1 MISVICGARHQ
12 WHLPVAI
19 PVSYNEG
26 YNFAPKYSRHFAHP
40 SRQSIRCAKFKSEGV
55 LFFPFLPNLDRIM
68 KIEKHG
74 LVIGATA
81 LVVTAVAVTGAGIHL
96 PKGVAFF
103 KDSPKELIDE
113 VWQIIDRQYVDGTF
127 NQKDWRAIRKQY
139 LQKDYKSKEEVYK
152 NVRLMLKN
160 LNDPYTRFMD
170 PREFRDLQVETSG
183 QLIGVGIQLS
193 QDEKTKKLIVIAP
206 IEDTPASKAGVLS
219 KDIIISI
226 DGKSTAGM
234 DVTKAVQLIR
244 GKEGTTVKLTIQRD
258 GRQILSFNLLRQQ
271 IEIHPVE
278 AKFRPKELNGI
289 GYIRLKQ
296 FSANAAEEMRT
307 AIQKLESQGA
317 NGYILDLRSNPGGL
331 LYGAIDIARMWL
343 DDGKIVSTVNRQ
355 GTGDIQ
361 SANHTSITTKP
372 LVVLVDGGSAS
383 ASEIL
388 SGALQDN
395 KRAQLVGA
403 KTFGKGLVQSVRPL
417 TDGAGMAVTIA
428 KYYTPSGKDINH
440 AGIKPDIE
448 VKLTKAQIQ
457 AFVKDRAK
465 VATPADPQYAKA
477 LQTLQVAIARNSN
490 SAQKK

>member
-1 MISVICGARHQ
+1 
-12 WHLPVAI
+12 
-19 PVSYNEG
+19 
-26 YNFAPKYSRHFAHP
+26 
-40 SRQSIRCAKFKSEGV
+40 
-55 LFFPFLPNLDRIM
+55 M

-81 LVVTAVAVTGAGIHL
+81 LVLTAVAVTGAGLHL

-103 KDSPKELIDE
+103 KNSPKELVDE
-113 VWQIIDRQYVDGTF
+113 VWQIVDKQYVDGTF

-139 LQKDYKSKEEVYK
+139 VVQKNYTSKEEVYK
-152 NVRLMLKN
+152 SIRLMLKN
-160 LNDPYTRFMD
+160 LGDPYTRFMD
-170 PREFRDLQVETSG
+170 PKEFRDLQVETSG

-193 QDEKTKKLIVIAP
+193 QNEKTKKLEVIAP
-206 IEDTPASKAGVLS
+206 IEDTSASKAGILS
-219 KDIIISI
+219 KDIITKI

-234 DVTKAVQLIR
+234 DVNQAVQLIR
-244 GKEGTTVKLTIQRD
+244 GKEGTSVKLTIQRD
-258 GRQILSFNLLRQQ
+258 NRQVLEFNLLRQQ

-278 AKFRPKELNGI
+278 AKYRPKELGGI

-296 FSANAAEEMRT
+296 FSANASSEMGA

-317 NGYILDLRSNPGGL
+317 TGYVLDLRSNPGGL
-331 LYGAIDIARMWL
+331 LYGAIDIARMWM

-355 GTGDIQ
+355 GTGDVS
-361 SANHTSITTKP
+361 SANRTAITKKP

-395 KRAQLVGA
+395 KRAQLVGM

-417 TDGAGMAVTIA
+417 SEGAGMAVTIA

-440 AGIKPDIE
+440 AGIKPDVE
-448 VKLTKAQIQ
+448 VKLSKAQIQ
-457 AFVKDRAK
+457 ALVKDRTK
-465 VATPADPQYAKA
+465 VATAADPQYAKA
-477 LQTLQVAIARNSN
+477 IQTLQTAIANSGGA
-490 SAQKK
+490 AQKK

>member
-1 MISVICGARHQ
+1 
-12 WHLPVAI
+12 
-19 PVSYNEG
+19 
-26 YNFAPKYSRHFAHP
+26 
-40 SRQSIRCAKFKSEGV
+40 
-55 LFFPFLPNLDRIM
+55 M

-81 LVVTAVAVTGAGIHL
+81 LVLTAVVVTGAGLHL

-113 VWQIIDRQYVDGTF
+113 VWQIVDRQYVDGTF

-139 LQKDYKSKEEVYK
+139 LGQNYKDKEEVYK
-152 NVRLMLKN
+152 AVRKMLKN

-170 PREFRDLQVETSG
+170 PKEFRDLQVETSG

-193 QDEKTKKLIVIAP
+193 QNEKTKKLEVIAP
-206 IEDTPASKAGVLS
+206 IEDTPAAKAGILS
-219 KDIIISI
+219 KDIIIKI
-226 DGKSTAGM
+226 DGKSTEGM
-234 DVTKAVQLIR
+234 DVNKAVQMIR
-244 GKEGTTVKLTIQRD
+244 GKEGTSVKLTIQRD
-258 GRQILSFNLLRQQ
+258 ARQVIDFNLLRQQ

-278 AKFRPKELNGI
+278 AKYRPQELGGI

-296 FSANAAEEMRT
+296 FSANAATEMGT

-317 NGYILDLRSNPGGL
+317 NGYVLDLRSNPGGL

-355 GTGDIQ
+355 GTGDIS
-361 SANHTSITTKP
+361 SANKTAITKKP
-372 LVVLVDGGSAS
+372 LVILVDGGSAS

-395 KRAQLVGA
+395 KRAQLVGS

-417 TDGAGMAVTIA
+417 SEGAGMAVTIA
-428 KYYTPSGKDINH
+428 KYYTPSGRDINH
-440 AGIKPDIE
+440 AGIKPDVE

-457 AFVKDRAK
+457 ALVKDRTK
-465 VATPADPQYAKA
+465 VATAADPQYAKA
-477 LQTLQVAIARNSN
+477 IKTLQETIARNGG

>member
-1 MISVICGARHQ
+1 
-12 WHLPVAI
+12 
-19 PVSYNEG
+19 
-26 YNFAPKYSRHFAHP
+26 
-40 SRQSIRCAKFKSEGV
+40 
-55 LFFPFLPNLDRIM
+55 M

-81 LVVTAVAVTGAGIHL
+81 LVLTAVAVTGAGLHL

-113 VWQIIDRQYVDGTF
+113 VWQIIDRSYVDATF
-127 NQKDWRAIRKQY
+127 NQKDWRAIRRQY
-139 LQKDYKSKEEVYK
+139 LAKNYKSKEDVYK

-170 PREFRDLQVETSG
+170 PKEFRDLQVETSG
-183 QLIGVGIQLS
+183 QLIGVGIQLT
-193 QDEKTKKLIVIAP
+193 QDEKTKKLVVIAP
-206 IEDTPASKAGVLS
+206 IEDTPAAKAGILS
-219 KDIIISI
+219 KDVIINI

-234 DVTKAVQLIR
+234 DVNRAVQLIR
-244 GKEGTTVKLTIQRD
+244 GKEGTTVKLTVRRD
-258 GRQILSFNLLRQQ
+258 GGQVLDFNLLRKQ

-278 AKFRPKELNGI
+278 AKFRPQELNGI

-296 FSANAAEEMRT
+296 FSANASAEMGA
-307 AIQKLESQGA
+307 AIKKLESQGA

-331 LYGAIDIARMWL
+331 LYGAIDIARMFL

-361 SANHTSITTKP
+361 SANNTAITNKP
-372 LVVLVDGGSAS
+372 VVVIVDGGSAS

-417 TDGAGMAVTIA
+417 SDGAGMAVTIA
-428 KYYTPSGKDINH
+428 KYFTPSGKDINR

-448 VKLTKAQIQ
+448 VKLTKSQIQ
-457 AFVKDRAK
+457 NFVKNRDK

-477 LQTLQVAIARNSN
+477 LQTLQVAIAKNGS
-490 SAQKK
+490 SAAQKK

>member
-1 MISVICGARHQ
+1 
-12 WHLPVAI
+12 
-19 PVSYNEG
+19 
-26 YNFAPKYSRHFAHP
+26 
-40 SRQSIRCAKFKSEGV
+40 
-55 LFFPFLPNLDRIM
+55 M

-81 LVVTAVAVTGAGIHL
+81 LVLTAVTVTGAGLHL

-103 KDSPKELIDE
+103 KNSPKESIDE
-113 VWQIIDRQYVDGTF
+113 VWQIVDRQYVDGTF

-139 LQKDYKSKEEVYK
+139 VVQKNYKTKEEAYK
-152 NVRLMLKN
+152 AIRMMLKN
-160 LNDPYTRFMD
+160 LGDPYTRFMD
-170 PREFRDLQVETSG
+170 PKEFRDLQVETSG

-193 QDEKTKKLIVIAP
+193 QNEKTKKLEVIAP
-206 IEDTPASKAGVLS
+206 IEDTSASKAGILS
-219 KDIIISI
+219 KDIIVKI

-234 DVTKAVQLIR
+234 DVNQAVQLIR
-244 GKEGTTVKLTIQRD
+244 GKEGTSVKLTIQRD
-258 GRQILSFNLLRQQ
+258 SRQTLEFNLLRQQ

-278 AKFRPKELNGI
+278 AKYRPNELNGI

-296 FSANAAEEMRT
+296 FSANAAVEMDA
-307 AIQKLESQGA
+307 AIKKLEGQGA

-355 GTGDIQ
+355 GTGDV
-361 SANHTSITTKP
+361 STANHTAITKKP
-372 LVVLVDGGSAS
+372 LVILVDGGSAS

-403 KTFGKGLVQSVRPL
+403 TTFGKGLVQSVRPL
-417 TDGAGMAVTIA
+417 SDGAGMAVTIA

-457 AFVKDRAK
+457 ALVKDRTK
-465 VATPADPQYAKA
+465 VATAADPQYAKA
-477 LQTLQVAIARNSN
+477 IQTLQVAIAQNGN

>member
-1 MISVICGARHQ
+1 
-12 WHLPVAI
+12 
-19 PVSYNEG
+19 
-26 YNFAPKYSRHFAHP
+26 
-40 SRQSIRCAKFKSEGV
+40 
-55 LFFPFLPNLDRIM
+55 M

-81 LVVTAVAVTGAGIHL
+81 LVLTAVAVTGAGLHL

-103 KDSPKELIDE
+103 KNSPKELVDE
-113 VWQIIDRQYVDGTF
+113 VWQIVDKQYVDATF

-139 LQKDYKSKEEVYK
+139 VVQKNYTSKEEVYK
-152 NVRLMLKN
+152 SIRLMLKN

-170 PREFRDLQVETSG
+170 PKEFRDLQVETSG

-193 QDEKTKKLIVIAP
+193 QNEKTKKLEVIAP
-206 IEDTPASKAGVLS
+206 IEDTSASKAGILS
-219 KDIIISI
+219 KDIITKI

-234 DVTKAVQLIR
+234 DVNQAVQLIR

-258 GRQILSFNLLRQQ
+258 NRQVLEFNLLRQQ

-278 AKFRPKELNGI
+278 AKYRPKELGGI

-296 FSANAAEEMRT
+296 FSANASSEMGT

-317 NGYILDLRSNPGGL
+317 TGYVLDLRSNPGGL
-331 LYGAIDIARMWL
+331 LYGAIDIARMWM

-355 GTGDIQ
+355 GTGDIS
-361 SANHTSITTKP
+361 SANRTALTKKP

-395 KRAQLVGA
+395 KRAQLVGM

-417 TDGAGMAVTIA
+417 SEGAGMAVTIA

-448 VKLTKAQIQ
+448 VKLSKTQIQ
-457 AFVKDRAK
+457 ALVKDRTK
-465 VATPADPQYAKA
+465 VATAADPQYAKA
-477 LQTLQVAIARNSN
+477 IQTLQTAIANSGGA
-490 SAQKK
+490 AQKK

>member
-1 MISVICGARHQ
+1 
-12 WHLPVAI
+12 
-19 PVSYNEG
+19 
-26 YNFAPKYSRHFAHP
+26 
-40 SRQSIRCAKFKSEGV
+40 
-55 LFFPFLPNLDRIM
+55 M

-81 LVVTAVAVTGAGIHL
+81 LVLTAVAVTGAGLHL

-103 KDSPKELIDE
+103 KNSPKESIDE
-113 VWQIIDRQYVDGTF
+113 VWQIIDRQYVDATF

-139 LQKDYKSKEEVYK
+139 VVQKNYKTKEEAYKSI
-152 NVRLMLKN
+152 RLMLKN
-160 LNDPYTRFMD
+160 LGDPYTRFMD
-170 PREFRDLQVETSG
+170 PKEFRDLQVETSG

-193 QDEKTKKLIVIAP
+193 QNEKTKKLEVIAP
-206 IEDTPASKAGVLS
+206 IEDTSASKAGILS
-219 KDIIISI
+219 KDIITKI

-234 DVTKAVQLIR
+234 DVNQAVQLIR
-244 GKEGTTVKLTIQRD
+244 GKEGTSVKLTVQRD
-258 GRQILSFNLLRQQ
+258 SRQTIEFNLLRQQ

-278 AKFRPKELNGI
+278 AKYRPNELNGI

-296 FSANAAEEMRT
+296 FSANAATEMRT
-307 AIQKLESQGA
+307 AIAKLESQGA
-317 NGYILDLRSNPGGL
+317 KGYVLDLRSNPGGL

-355 GTGDIQ
+355 GTGDI
-361 SANHTSITTKP
+361 SVANNTALTKKP

-388 SGALQDN
+388 AGALQDN

-417 TDGAGMAVTIA
+417 SDGAGMAVTIA
-428 KYYTPSGKDINH
+428 KYFTPNGKDINH
-440 AGIKPDIE
+440 AGIKPDLE
-448 VKLTKAQIQ
+448 VKLSKAQIQ
-457 AFVKDRAK
+457 ALVKDRTK
-465 VATPADPQYAKA
+465 VATAADPQYAKA
-477 LQTLQVAIARNSN
+477 IQTLQVAIAQSGN

>member
-1 MISVICGARHQ
+1 
-12 WHLPVAI
+12 
-19 PVSYNEG
+19 
-26 YNFAPKYSRHFAHP
+26 
-40 SRQSIRCAKFKSEGV
+40 
-55 LFFPFLPNLDRIM
+55 M

-74 LVIGATA
+74 LVIGTTA
-81 LVVTAVAVTGAGIHL
+81 LVFTAVAITGAGFHL

-139 LQKDYKSKEEVYK
+139 LQKNYKNKEEVYK
-152 NVRLMLKN
+152 AVRLMLKN

-170 PREFRDLQVETSG
+170 PKEFRDLQVETSG
-183 QLIGVGIQLS
+183 QLVGVGIQLS
-193 QDEKTKKLIVIAP
+193 QDEKTKKLVVIAP
-206 IEDTPASKAGVLS
+206 IEDTPASKAGILS
-219 KDIIISI
+219 KDIIIRI

-234 DVTKAVQLIR
+234 DVNKAVQLIR
-244 GKEGTTVKLTIQRD
+244 GKEGTSVKLTIQRD
-258 GRQILSFNLLRQQ
+258 ARQVIDFNLRRQQ

-278 AKFRPKELNGI
+278 AKFRPKELGGV

-296 FSANAAEEMRT
+296 FSANAATEMSA
-307 AIQKLESQGA
+307 AIEKLEKQGA
-317 NGYILDLRSNPGGL
+317 TGYILDLRSNPGGL

-343 DDGKIVSTVNRQ
+343 NDGKIVSTVNRQ

-361 SANHTSITTKP
+361 SANSTAITNKP
-372 LVVLVDGGSAS
+372 LVVMVDGGSAS

-388 SGALQDN
+388 AGALQDN

-417 TDGAGMAVTIA
+417 AGGAGMAVTIA
-428 KYYTPSGKDINH
+428 KYYTPNGKDINH
-440 AGIKPDIE
+440 SGIKPDIE
-448 VKLTKAQIQ
+448 VKLTRTQMQ
-457 AFVKDRAK
+457 ALVKDRNK
-465 VATPADPQYAKA
+465 VATSADPQYARA
-477 LQTLQVAIARNSN
+477 IQTLQAKIASVNGS

>member
-1 MISVICGARHQ
+1 
-12 WHLPVAI
+12 
-19 PVSYNEG
+19 
-26 YNFAPKYSRHFAHP
+26 
-40 SRQSIRCAKFKSEGV
+40 
-55 LFFPFLPNLDRIM
+55 M

-81 LVVTAVAVTGAGIHL
+81 LVLTAVAVTGAGLHL

-103 KDSPKELIDE
+103 KNSPKELIDE
-113 VWQIIDRQYVDGTF
+113 VWQVVDKQYVDGTF

-139 LQKDYKSKEEVYK
+139 LNKNYKSKEEVYK
-152 NVRLMLKN
+152 SVRVMLKN

-170 PREFRDLQVETSG
+170 PKEFRDLQVETSG

-193 QDEKTKKLIVIAP
+193 QNEKTKKLEVIAP
-206 IEDTPASKAGVLS
+206 IEDTSASKAGILS
-219 KDIIISI
+219 KDIITKI

-234 DVTKAVQLIR
+234 DVNQAVQLIR

-258 GRQILSFNLLRQQ
+258 NRQVLEFNLLRKQ

-278 AKFRPKELNGI
+278 AKYRPNELGGI

-296 FSANAAEEMRT
+296 FSANAATEMGT

-317 NGYILDLRSNPGGL
+317 TGYVLDLRSNPGGL

-343 DDGKIVSTVNRQ
+343 DEGKIVSTVNRQ
-355 GTGDIQ
+355 GSGDV
-361 SANHTSITTKP
+361 SVANRTAISKKP
-372 LVVLVDGGSAS
+372 LVILVDGGSAS

-388 SGALQDN
+388 AGALQDN
-395 KRAQLVGA
+395 KRAQLVGV

-417 TDGAGMAVTIA
+417 SEGAGMAVTIA
-428 KYYTPSGKDINH
+428 KYFTPSGKDINH
-440 AGIKPDIE
+440 AGIKPDVE
-448 VKLTKAQIQ
+448 VKLSKTQIQ
-457 AFVKDRAK
+457 ALVKDRTK
-465 VATPADPQYAKA
+465 VATSADPQYAKA
-477 LQTLQVAIARNSN
+477 IQTLQVAIARSGG

>member
-1 MISVICGARHQ
+1 
-12 WHLPVAI
+12 
-19 PVSYNEG
+19 
-26 YNFAPKYSRHFAHP
+26 
-40 SRQSIRCAKFKSEGV
+40 
-55 LFFPFLPNLDRIM
+55 M

-81 LVVTAVAVTGAGIHL
+81 LVLTAVAVTGAGLHL

-103 KDSPKELIDE
+103 KDSPKETIDE
-113 VWQIIDRQYVDGTF
+113 VWQIVDRQYVDGTF
-127 NQKDWRAIRKQY
+127 NQKDWRSIRKQY
-139 LQKDYKSKEEVYK
+139 LQKNYKDKEAVYK
-152 NVRLMLKN
+152 ATRQMLKN
-160 LNDPYTRFMD
+160 LGDPYTRFMD
-170 PREFRDLQVETSG
+170 PKEFRDLQVETSG

-193 QDEKTKKLIVIAP
+193 QNEKTKKLEVIAP
-206 IEDTPASKAGVLS
+206 IEDTSASKAGILS
-219 KDIIISI
+219 KDIITKI
-226 DGKSTAGM
+226 DDKSTVGM
-234 DVTKAVQLIR
+234 DVNQAVQRIR

-258 GRQILSFNLLRQQ
+258 GNQTLSFNLLRQQ

-278 AKFRPKELNGI
+278 AKYRPKELGGI

-296 FSANAAEEMRT
+296 FSANAATEMGA
-307 AIQKLESQGA
+307 AIGKLESQGA
-317 NGYILDLRSNPGGL
+317 TGYILDLRSNPGGL

-355 GTGDIQ
+355 GTGDV
-361 SANHTSITTKP
+361 STANNTAITKKP

-428 KYYTPSGKDINH
+428 KYYTPNGKDINH

-448 VKLTKAQIQ
+448 VKLTKAQVT
-457 AFVKDRAK
+457 AFVKDRTK
-465 VATPADPQYAKA
+465 VATAADPQYAKA
-477 LQTLQVAIARNSN
+477 LEVLQVAIARSGS
-490 SAQKK
+490 SALKK

>member
-1 MISVICGARHQ
+1 
-12 WHLPVAI
+12 
-19 PVSYNEG
+19 
-26 YNFAPKYSRHFAHP
+26 
-40 SRQSIRCAKFKSEGV
+40 
-55 LFFPFLPNLDRIM
+55 M

-81 LVVTAVAVTGAGIHL
+81 LVLTAVAVTGAGLHL

-103 KDSPKELIDE
+103 KNSPKESIDE
-113 VWQIIDRQYVDGTF
+113 VWQIVDRQYVDGTF

-139 LQKDYKSKEEVYK
+139 VVQKNYKTKEEAYK
-152 NVRLMLKN
+152 AIRLMLKN
-160 LNDPYTRFMD
+160 LGDPYTRFMD
-170 PREFRDLQVETSG
+170 PKEFRDLQVETSG

-193 QDEKTKKLIVIAP
+193 QNEKTKKLEVIAP
-206 IEDTPASKAGVLS
+206 IEDTSASKAGILS
-219 KDIIISI
+219 KDIITKI

-234 DVTKAVQLIR
+234 DVNQAVQLIR
-244 GKEGTTVKLTIQRD
+244 GKEGTSVKLTIQRD
-258 GRQILSFNLLRQQ
+258 GRQTLDFNLLRQQ

-278 AKFRPKELNGI
+278 AKYRPNELNGI

-296 FSANAAEEMRT
+296 FSANAAVEMGT

-355 GTGDIQ
+355 GTGDV
-361 SANHTSITTKP
+361 STANHTAITKKP
-372 LVVLVDGGSAS
+372 LVILVDGGSAS

-403 KTFGKGLVQSVRPL
+403 TTFGKGLVQSVRPL
-417 TDGAGMAVTIA
+417 SDGAGMAVTIA

-448 VKLTKAQIQ
+448 VKLTKPQIQ
-457 AFVKDRAK
+457 ALIKDRTK
-465 VATPADPQYAKA
+465 VATAADPQYARA
-477 LQTLQVAIARNSN
+477 IQTLQIAIAQNGN

>member
-1 MISVICGARHQ
+1 
-12 WHLPVAI
+12 
-19 PVSYNEG
+19 
-26 YNFAPKYSRHFAHP
+26 
-40 SRQSIRCAKFKSEGV
+40 
-55 LFFPFLPNLDRIM
+55 M

-81 LVVTAVAVTGAGIHL
+81 LVLTAVAVTGAGLHL

-103 KDSPKELIDE
+103 KNSPKESIDE
-113 VWQIIDRQYVDGTF
+113 VWQIIDRQYVDATF

-139 LQKDYKSKEEVYK
+139 VVQKNYKSKEEAYK
-152 NVRLMLKN
+152 SIRLMLKN
-160 LNDPYTRFMD
+160 LGDPYTRFMD
-170 PREFRDLQVETSG
+170 PKEFRDLQVETSG

-193 QDEKTKKLIVIAP
+193 QNEKTKKLEVIAP
-206 IEDTPASKAGVLS
+206 IEDTSASKAGILS
-219 KDIIISI
+219 KDIITKI

-234 DVTKAVQLIR
+234 DVNQAVQLIR
-244 GKEGTTVKLTIQRD
+244 GKEGTSVKLTVQRD
-258 GRQILSFNLLRQQ
+258 SRQTIEFNLLRQQ

-278 AKFRPKELNGI
+278 AKYRPNELNGI

-296 FSANAAEEMRT
+296 FSANAATEMRT
-307 AIQKLESQGA
+307 AIAKLESQGA
-317 NGYILDLRSNPGGL
+317 KGYVLDLRSNPGGL

-355 GTGDIQ
+355 GTGDI
-361 SANHTSITTKP
+361 SVANNTALTKKP

-388 SGALQDN
+388 AGALQDN

-417 TDGAGMAVTIA
+417 SDGAGMAVTIA
-428 KYYTPSGKDINH
+428 KYFTPNGKDINH
-440 AGIKPDIE
+440 AGIKPDLE
-448 VKLTKAQIQ
+448 VKLSKAQIQ
-457 AFVKDRAK
+457 ALVKDRTK
-465 VATPADPQYAKA
+465 VATAADPQYAKA
-477 LQTLQVAIARNSN
+477 IQTLQVAIAQSGN